1 MRIVARLMMMM
12 MMTLTKRPQQQ
23 DETNRRKY
31 REREERAEQTPRLLQ
46 SLPSFMVINIIL
58 FYFFIKLTV
67 LNACLSRHR
76 INRKNG
82 TRTGSTYGRWSTTTP
97 RSPLCFQ

>member
-31 REREERAEQTPRLLQ
+31 RERVTKREERANTETAPV
-46 SLPSFMVINIIL
+46 FAV
-58 FYFFIKLTV
+58 V
-67 LNACLSRHR
+67 
-76 INRKNG
+76 
-82 TRTGSTYGRWSTTTP
+82 YGN
-97 RSPLCFQ
+97 